1 MKSLKSAILMMA
13 LMTVNGCTFIGGFFD
28 GDDCKGQACDTP
40 ELLTS
45 PTTKRE
51 WYCYGK
57 ADRSGW
63 QCENAS
69 DSSRIAAVN
78 PQAISQEPVQEAV
91 TQQQETTVPN
101 PAPEPAREPVPEPVA
116 TAKPILE
123 DTPSEKPALVSDK
136 PEESLPTST
145 GIESIL
151 QYPADAYAVQLLAL
165 QDEEAVIQYAQQY
178 GITEPLYTRIN
189 SQGSEWYVLLL
200 GIYPDRPTAATAK
213 DNWEKNKTLRTRAWI
228 RKLGPLQTAV
238 RAAQG

>member
-1 MKSLKSAILMMA
+1 MKSLKSTILMMA
-13 LMTVNGCTFIGGFFD
+13 LLTVNGCAFIGGFFD
-28 GDDCKGQACDTP
+28 GDDCKGQDCDTP

-57 ADRSGW
+57 EDRSGW

-78 PQAISQEPVQEAV
+78 PRAISQEPVQEG
-91 TQQQETTVPN
+91 
-101 PAPEPAREPVPEPVA
+101 
-116 TAKPILE
+116 
-123 DTPSEKPALVSDK
+123 TPSEKPALVSNK

-165 QDEEAVIQYAQQY
+165 QNEEGVIQYAQQY
-178 GITEPLYTRIN
+178 GITDPLYTRIN

-213 DNWEKNKTLRTRAWI
+213 DNWEKNKTLTTRAWI